1 MTHYFRLNFHS
12 MGTNYHNWIEFIK
25 AIVLDFTVLQNDPG
39 GNPLLW
45 VQIAGERVRIIH
57 ETDSDFSFWIE
68 RFEGADGETGDELV
82 VDVGAQGEELRL
94 ARNVVEA
101 FLKRR
106 TG

>member
-1 MTHYFRLNFHS
+1 MD
-12 MGTNYHNWIEFIK
+12 TNYHNYLEFIK
-25 AIVLDFTVLQNDPG
+25 AITPDLTVLQQAPD

-45 VQIAGERVRIIH
+45 VQVAGERVRIIQ
-57 ETDSDFSFWIE
+57 EPDSNFSFWME

-82 VDVGAQGEELRL
+82 VDVGLQPEELRL

-106 TG
+106 AG

>member
-1 MTHYFRLNFHS
+1 

-68 RFEGADGETGDELV
+68 RFEGDDGETGDELV

>member
-1 MTHYFRLNFHS
+1 MD
-12 MGTNYHNWIEFIK
+12 TNYHNWLEFLK
-25 AIVLDFTVLQNDPG
+25 AIAPDLTVLQQAPN

-45 VQIAGERVRIIH
+45 AQIAGERVRIIQ
-57 ETDSDFSFWIE
+57 EADSNFSFWIE

-82 VDVGAQGEELRL
+82 VDVGAQEEALRL
-94 ARNVVEA
+94 AGNVVEA

>member
-1 MTHYFRLNFHS
+1 MN
-12 MGTNYHNWIEFIK
+12 TNYHNWLEFIK
-25 AIVLDFTVLQNDPG
+25 AITPDLTLLQHAAE

-45 VQIAGERVRIIH
+45 VQVAGERVRIIQ
-57 ETDSDFSFWIE
+57 EAESDFSFWIE

-82 VDVGAQGEELRL
+82 VDVGLQVEELRL

-106 TG
+106 AG

>member
-1 MTHYFRLNFHS
+1 MDA
-12 MGTNYHNWIEFIK
+12 NYHNWIEFIK
-25 AIVLDFTVLQNDPG
+25 AITPDFTVLQNAPD

-45 VQIAGERVRIIH
+45 VQIGGERVRIIH
-57 ETDSDFSFWIE
+57 EADSDFSFWIE

-82 VDVGAQGEELRL
+82 ADVGAQEEELRL